1 MKVGEFT
8 NKIFLVILPAASSL
22 PADNN
27 KAGADADLEVLAVT
41 IFLEIVRSPVVLILI
56 APSVL
61 ALRPL

>member
-1 MKVGEFT
+1 VNVGLPT

-41 IFLEIVRSPVVLILI
+41 IFLEIVKSPVVLIFI
-56 APSVL
+56 APP